1 MANAL
6 ERAKQIIDSRRDAA
20 EAAATQRRIELEAVS
35 PELKEVNLRIARAGI
50 DAVRAAGDPEA
61 FSRLAQASV
70 ENKARR
76 DQILQG
82 LGLSTDALDP
92 HYTCPK
98 CSDTGVLDGHY
109 CTCLKALVE
118 QLRVDSLSSVT
129 PLKQS
134 TFEDFKLS
142 YYTEPALSRMTQVYE
157 FCKAWAE
164 DFDRSSESILLY
176 GQTGLGKTHLS
187 LAIAN
192 VVLAKGYNVVYSS
205 AGNLFSKLEKESFG
219 RLATDETPMD
229 TAITCDLLIL
239 DDLGSEFTKPFVVSA
254 LYNIVNSRI
263 LAGLPTIINTN
274 LSYAEIEA
282 KYDPRI
288 VSRLLGSYRMLECM
302 GSDVRQLK
310 KDE

>member
-6 ERAKQIIDSRRDAA
+6 ERAKQVIDSRRLAA
-20 EAAATQRRIELEAVS
+20 EDAATQRRIELEAVS
-35 PELKEVNLRIARAGI
+35 PELKEVNYRISRAGI
-50 DAVRAAGDPEA
+50 EAVRAAGNPDA
-61 FSRLAQASV
+61 FSKLAQASV

-76 DQILQG
+76 DAILQG
-82 LGLSTDALDP
+82 LGLPVDALEP

-98 CSDTGVLDGHY
+98 CSDTGVCDGHY

-118 QLRVDSLSSVT
+118 QFRVDSLSSVT

-134 TFEDFKLS
+134 TFEDFKLN
-142 YYTEPALSRMTQVYE
+142 YYSEPALSRMTQIYNY
-157 FCKAWAE
+157 CKAWAE
-164 DFDRSSESILLY
+164 DFDRSSGSILLY

-192 VVLAKGYNVVYSS
+192 VVLAKGYNVVYTS

-219 RLATDETPMD
+219 RLSSDETPMD
-229 TAITCDLLIL
+229 TAISCDLLIL

-288 VSRLLGSYRMLECM
+288 VSRLLGSYTMLECL